1 MNYPMISRFLKRHT
15 DLNQDLGSYSALR
28 SRYPK
33 SRGYCYRYF
42 GMSSTKVGLRGAEA
56 SESRFGMVTKLVF
69 AVLLIFGLM
78 AKAQLVP
85 EKPAVLYP
93 VYDKV
98 GLLSESEKDALNQK
112 LIKFSDS
119 TSTEIEVIILPT
131 TGGEDVNYLA
141 TMYGEKWGIGQ
152 KGVDNGVVFLIATED
167 HTMSIQQ
174 GRAVEQYLTAS
185 VSGQILD
192 YLVTPAFKKGE
203 FYNGIDR
210 GTSAIMEAVQGKFK
224 PIVKKH
230 KSEGGLDIG
239 AVVLIVIIIIVLFS
253 IINKNGGGGWG
264 NYDDDDYTLSRKGN
278 RRYRG
283 GFFPF
288 PGSFGGGG
296 FGGGSSGGGGFG
308 GFGGGGSFGGGGAS
322 GGW

>member
-1 MNYPMISRFLKRHT
+1 MNYPMISASLKRYIF
-15 DLNQDLGSYSALR
+15 SV
-28 SRYPK
+28 
-33 SRGYCYRYF
+33 F
-42 GMSSTKVGLRGAEA
+42 
-56 SESRFGMVTKLVF
+56 LVF
-69 AVLLIFGLM
+69 GLFI
-78 AKAQLVP
+78 KAQLVP

-93 VYDKV
+93 VYDKAN
-98 GLLSESEKDALNQK
+98 LLSASEKDALNQK

-131 TGGEDVNYLA
+131 TNGEDVNYLA

-185 VSGQILD
+185 VAGQILD
-192 YLVTPAFKKGE
+192 YLVTPSFKKGE
-203 FYNGIDR
+203 WYNGIDQ

-224 PIVKKH
+224 PIVKKQN
-230 KSEGGLDIG
+230 KDGGISIG
-239 AVVLIVIIIIVLFS
+239 SLVLIVIVIIILLS
-253 IINKNGGGGWG
+253 IINKNNGG
-264 NYDDDDYTLSRKGN
+264 NNDDDDYTLSRKGS
-278 RRYRG
+278 RRYGG

-296 FGGGSSGGGGFG
+296 FGGGSSGGGFG

>member
-1 MNYPMISRFLKRHT
+1 MISASLKR
-15 DLNQDLGSYSALR
+15 YIFAL
-28 SRYPK
+28 
-33 SRGYCYRYF
+33 F
-42 GMSSTKVGLRGAEA
+42 
-56 SESRFGMVTKLVF
+56 LVF
-69 AVLLIFGLM
+69 GLFS
-78 AKAQLVP
+78 KAQLVP

-93 VYDKV
+93 VYDKA

-131 TGGEDVNYLA
+131 TSGEDVNYLA

-167 HTMSIQQ
+167 RTMSIQQ

-185 VSGQILD
+185 VAGQILD
-192 YLVTPAFKKGE
+192 YLVTPSFKKGE
-203 FYNGIDR
+203 WYNGIDR

-224 PIVKKH
+224 PIVKKPE
-230 KSEGGLDIG
+230 KDGGISIG
-239 AVVLIVIIIIVLFS
+239 SLVLIAIIIIILIS
-253 IINKNGGGGWG
+253 IMNGNNRG
-264 NYDDDDYTLSRKGN
+264 NDDDDDYTLSRKGN

-296 FGGGSSGGGGFG
+296 FGGGSSGGGFG

>member
-1 MNYPMISRFLKRHT
+1 MGKISMNYLMISASLKR
-15 DLNQDLGSYSALR
+15 YIVAL
-28 SRYPK
+28 
-33 SRGYCYRYF
+33 F
-42 GMSSTKVGLRGAEA
+42 
-56 SESRFGMVTKLVF
+56 
-69 AVLLIFGLM
+69 LIFGLFS
-78 AKAQLVP
+78 KAQLVP

-93 VYDKV
+93 VYDKAN
-98 GLLSESEKDALNQK
+98 LLSESEKDALNQK

-119 TSTEIEVIILPT
+119 TSTEIEVIIIPT
-131 TGGEDVNYLA
+131 TNGEDVNYLA

-167 HTMSIQQ
+167 KTMSIQQ

-185 VSGQILD
+185 VAGQILD
-192 YLVTPAFKKGE
+192 YIVTPSFRKGE
-203 FYNGIDR
+203 WYNGIDR

-224 PIVKKH
+224 PIVKKQQ
-230 KSEGGLDIG
+230 KENGLSVGSVI
-239 AVVLIVIIIIVLFS
+239 AMIVIVVILIS
-253 IINKNGGGGWG
+253 IFNSNNRGGG
-264 NYDDDDYTLSRKGN
+264 NYDDDDVTLSRRGR
-278 RRYRG
+278 RRYSG

>member
-1 MNYPMISRFLKRHT
+1 MNYPMISASLKR
-15 DLNQDLGSYSALR
+15 YIFAL
-28 SRYPK
+28 
-33 SRGYCYRYF
+33 F
-42 GMSSTKVGLRGAEA
+42 
-56 SESRFGMVTKLVF
+56 
-69 AVLLIFGLM
+69 LIFGLFS
-78 AKAQLVP
+78 KAQLVP

-93 VYDKV
+93 VYDKAN
-98 GLLSESEKDALNQK
+98 LLSESEKEALNQK

-131 TGGEDVNYLA
+131 TSGEDVNYLA

-167 HTMSIQQ
+167 RTMSIQQ

-185 VSGQILD
+185 VAGQILD

-224 PIVKKH
+224 PIVKKQRN
-230 KSEGGLDIG
+230 EGGISIG
-239 AVVLIVIIIIVLFS
+239 AIILIIIVIIILIS
-253 IINKNGGGGWG
+253 ILNGNNGGG

-288 PGSFGGGG
+288 PGSFGGG
-296 FGGGSSGGGGFG
+296 FGGGSSSGGGGFG

>member
-1 MNYPMISRFLKRHT
+1 MNYPMISASLKR
-15 DLNQDLGSYSALR
+15 YIFAL
-28 SRYPK
+28 
-33 SRGYCYRYF
+33 F
-42 GMSSTKVGLRGAEA
+42 
-56 SESRFGMVTKLVF
+56 LVF
-69 AVLLIFGLM
+69 GLFS
-78 AKAQLVP
+78 KAQLVP

-93 VYDKV
+93 VYDKA
-98 GLLSESEKDALNQK
+98 GLLTESEKDALNQK

-131 TGGEDVNYLA
+131 TSGEDVNYLA

-167 HTMSIQQ
+167 RTMSIQQ

-185 VSGQILD
+185 VAGQILD
-192 YLVTPAFKKGE
+192 YLVTPSFKKGE
-203 FYNGIDR
+203 WYNGIDR

-224 PIVKKH
+224 PIAKK
-230 KSEGGLDIG
+230 KNSEGGISIG
-239 AVVLIVIIIIVLFS
+239 SIVLIVIIIIILIS
-253 IINKNGGGGWG
+253 IMNGNNRG
-264 NYDDDDYTLSRKGN
+264 NDDDDDYTLSRKGN

-296 FGGGSSGGGGFG
+296 FGGGSSGGGFG

>member
-1 MNYPMISRFLKRHT
+1 MNYPMISASLKRFT
-15 DLNQDLGSYSALR
+15 FAL
-28 SRYPK
+28 
-33 SRGYCYRYF
+33 F
-42 GMSSTKVGLRGAEA
+42 
-56 SESRFGMVTKLVF
+56 
-69 AVLLIFGLM
+69 LIFGLFI
-78 AKAQLVP
+78 KAQLVP

-98 GLLSESEKDALNQK
+98 GLLTESEKDALNQK
-112 LIKFSDS
+112 LIKLSDS
-119 TSTEIEVIILPT
+119 SSTEILVIILPT
-131 TGGEDVNYLA
+131 TSGEDVNYLA

-152 KGVDNGVVFLIATED
+152 KGIDNGVVFLIATED
-167 HTMSIQQ
+167 RKFSIQP

-185 VSGQILD
+185 VAGQILD
-192 YLVTPAFKKGE
+192 YLVTPSFKKGE
-203 FYNGIDR
+203 WYNGIDR

-224 PIVKKH
+224 PIVKKQ
-230 KSEGGLDIG
+230 KKEDGINIG
-239 AVVLIVIIIIVLFS
+239 SVILIVLIIIILMS
-253 IINKNGGGGWG
+253 IINKNNRGDD
-264 NYDDDDYTLSRKGN
+264 DDDDYTLSRKGN

-283 GFFPF
+283 GFFPFPF